1 MRSLVIALLLAQF
14 PQTPPGERPDS
25 REKRLPNGK
34 LQSEELLKDEHKRTL
49 KDVDEITRLAGEIRA
64 ELEKT
69 EHHVLSIGLLK
80 KFDEIEKITKRARSR
95 VKH

>member
-1 MRSLVIALLLAQF
+1 MRSLVIAILLAQF
-14 PQTPPGERPDS
+14 PQTPPVDRPDA

-49 KDVDEITRLAGEIRA
+49 RDVDEITRLAAEIRA
-64 ELEKT
+64 ELEKN